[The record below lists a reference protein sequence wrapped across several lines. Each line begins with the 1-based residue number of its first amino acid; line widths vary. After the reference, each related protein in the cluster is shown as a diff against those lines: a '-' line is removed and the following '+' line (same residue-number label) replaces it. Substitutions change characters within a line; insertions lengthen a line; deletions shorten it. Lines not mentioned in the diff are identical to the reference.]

1 MTKYFVAFLVT
12 AIAIVA
18 LDRIWRSVTTKPRY
32 QQGLGLGH
40 PMADRP
46 SASIVLLFY
55 IVFALGLMLFAV
67 APNGSV
73 AGWSNSL
80 LAGALFGFFAYAA
93 YDLANPLKNWPIG
106 VSVLDISLGSL
117 FSSFSAGA
125 GKTALD
131 WVADIERIFAM
142 P

>member
-1 MTKYFVAFLVT
+1 MTKYFVAFLAT
-12 AIAIVA
+12 AFAIVA
-18 LDRIWRSVTTKPRY
+18 LDRVWRSVTAKPGD
-32 QQGLGLGH
+32 QQSLRRVV
-40 PMADRP
+40 ADRP
-46 SASIVLLFY
+46 SGLFY
-55 IVFALGLMLFAV
+55 TVFALGLTLFAV

-73 AGWSNSL
+73 AGWTHSL
-80 LAGALFGFFAYAA
+80 VAGALFGFFAYAA
-93 YDLANPLKNWPIG
+93 YDLANPVKNWPIG
-106 VSVLDISLGSL
+106 VSMVDISLGSL

>member
-1 MTKYFVAFLVT
+1 MTKYLVAFLVT
-12 AIAIVA
+12 IIAIVA
-18 LDRIWRSVTTKPRY
+18 LDRCWRSVTAKPHY
-32 QQGLGLGH
+32 QQRRGH
-40 PMADRP
+40 TVADRP
-46 SASIVLLFY
+46 SGFIAWLFY
-55 IVFALGLMLFAV
+55 IVFALGLTLFAV

-73 AGWSNSL
+73 AGWTHSL
-80 LAGALFGFFAYAA
+80 VAGALFGFFAYAA
-93 YDLANPLKNWPIG
+93 YDLANPAKNWPIG
-106 VSVLDISLGSL
+106 VSMLDISLGSL